1 MRSRGTATDQPK
13 VQHEPGESPLLD
25 RRTYSFGI
33 RRFHLGKGTVA
44 DEGWRGGGEVK
55 PGKVMFVVEFEFQ
68 LRPFT
73 TARGCNSS
81 LGAALWFD
89 KRLNLVTFLHIRTKV
104 GLYEPGLI
112 CFSAAT

>member
-1 MRSRGTATDQPK
+1 MEFVVSTLGREPSRT
-13 VQHEPGESPLLD
+13 
-25 RRTYSFGI
+25 
-33 RRFHLGKGTVA
+33 
-44 DEGWRGGGEVK
+44 RGGRELEGGVK
-55 PGKVMFVVEFEFQ
+55 PGKVMFVVESEVQ

-81 LGAALWFD
+81 LGAALWLD

>member
-1 MRSRGTATDQPK
+1 MEFVVSTLGREPSRM
-13 VQHEPGESPLLD
+13 
-25 RRTYSFGI
+25 
-33 RRFHLGKGTVA
+33 
-44 DEGWRGGGEVK
+44 RGGRELEGGVK

-73 TARGCNSS
+73 TARCNSS
-81 LGAALWFD
+81 LGAALWLD

>member
-1 MRSRGTATDQPK
+1 MEFVVSTLGREPSRG
-13 VQHEPGESPLLD
+13 
-25 RRTYSFGI
+25 
-33 RRFHLGKGTVA
+33 
-44 DEGWRGGGEVK
+44 RGGRELEGGVK
-55 PGKVMFVVEFEFQ
+55 PGKVMFVEFEFQ

-81 LGAALWFD
+81 LGAALWLD